1 MNALYLASASPRRQ
15 ALLKQLGITF
25 SVLNT
30 DIDETPHHNE
40 LPENYVQRLAIAKA
54 KGALTQLPDQQKQT
68 ACILAADTTVSINNE
83 ILGKPQSQ
91 QQAISM
97 LAELSDKT
105 HKVFTAITLYY
116 QNQFINQVITTEVTM
131 RAISEEEAI
140 AYWQTGE
147 PKDKAGGYAIQG
159 LAAMFIEKIEGDYY
173 SVVGLPIFA
182 TTQLLKQVGIYPLNK
197 Q

>member
-1 MNALYLASASPRRQ
+1 MSILYLASVSPRRQ

-25 SVLNT
+25 SVINT
-30 DIDETPHHNE
+30 DIDETPHNNE
-40 LPENYVQRLAIAKA
+40 LPEDYVQRLAIAKA
-54 KGALTQLPDQQKQT
+54 KAGFTMLSDQQQKT
-68 ACILAADTTVSINNE
+68 ACILAADTTVSINNK
-83 ILGKPQSQ
+83 ILGKPQSK
-91 QQAISM
+91 QQAIIM

-147 PKDKAGGYAIQG
+147 PKDKAVGYAIQG
-159 LAAMFIEKIEGDYY
+159 LAAMFIEKIQGDYY